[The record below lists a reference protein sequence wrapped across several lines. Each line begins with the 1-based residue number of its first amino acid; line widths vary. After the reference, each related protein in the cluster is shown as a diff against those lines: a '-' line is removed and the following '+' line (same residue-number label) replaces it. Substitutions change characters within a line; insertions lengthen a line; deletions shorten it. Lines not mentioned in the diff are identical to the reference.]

1 LKLYV
6 KSLLAIAL
14 LLGAW
19 HMPVSEALAA
29 GNPVNGYTICIDP
42 GHQRY
47 GNNEQEPIGPGAKET
62 KPKVSSGTTGV
73 VTKKPEYVLN
83 LEVSL
88 LIRDKLEAMG
98 YRVVMTRSDHDVD
111 LSNRERAE
119 IANEA
124 KADLFLRIH
133 ADGDASNRA
142 QGISIQVPSKD
153 NPYTEGIAAESKQI
167 GEYVLEDLLS
177 YTEAK
182 SRGLQARE
190 DLSGFNWVKVPSILV
205 EMGFMSNPDED
216 RKMST
221 LDYQD
226 KLASGIS
233 NGIDRYFRDVKGKAP
248 VEALDAAWVLTKT
261 TTLNEKIG
269 SRFIATPYALNPQTV
284 QGFEK
289 MGNWIHIHT
298 WLGDMWVQV
307 NEGMDF

>member
-19 HMPVSEALAA
+19 LMPVSGTLAA
-29 GNPVNGYTICIDP
+29 SNPVNGYTICIDP

-73 VTKKPEYVLN
+73 ATRKPEYVLN

-88 LIRDKLEAMG
+88 LIRDKLEEMG
-98 YRVVMTRSDHDVD
+98 YRVVMTRDDHDVD
-111 LSNRERAE
+111 LSNRDRAE

-142 QGISIQVPSKD
+142 QGISIQVPSRD
-153 NPYTEGIAAESKQI
+153 NSYTEGIAAESKQI
-167 GEYVLEDLLS
+167 GEYVLEDMLS

-190 DLSGFNWVKVPSILV
+190 DLSGFNWVQVPSILV

-221 LDYQD
+221 PDYQD
-226 KLASGIS
+226 KLASGMS
-233 NGIDRYFRDVKGKAP
+233 NGIDRYFRDVKGMAP
-248 VEALDAAWVLTKT
+248 VEAIDAAWELTDT
-261 TTLNEKIG
+261 TTLYERIG
-269 SRFIATPYALNPQTV
+269 SRFVPTPYSLSPQTV
-284 QGFEK
+284 EGFERT
-289 MGNWIHIHT
+289 GNWIHIHT
-298 WLGDMWVQV
+298 WIGDLWVDL
-307 NEGMDF
+307 EI

>member
-1 LKLYV
+1 
-6 KSLLAIAL
+6 LLAIAL

-19 HMPVSEALAA
+19 LMPVSGALAA
-29 GNPVNGYTICIDP
+29 SNPVNGYTICIDP

-62 KPKVSSGTTGV
+62 KSKVSSGATGV
-73 VTKKPEYVLN
+73 ATKKPEYVLN

-88 LIRDKLEAMG
+88 LIRDKLEEMG
-98 YRVVMTRSDHDVD
+98 YRVVMTRDDHDVD
-111 LSNRERAE
+111 LSNKDRAE

-142 QGISIQVPSKD
+142 QGISIQVPSRD
-153 NPYTEGIAAESKQI
+153 NSYTEGIAAESKQI
-167 GEYVLEDLLS
+167 GEYVLEDMLS

-190 DLSGFNWVKVPSILV
+190 DLSGFNWVQVPSILV

-221 LDYQD
+221 PDYQD
-226 KLASGIS
+226 KLASGMS
-233 NGIDRYFRDVKGKAP
+233 NGIDRYFRDVKGMAP
-248 VEALDAAWVLTKT
+248 VEAIDAAWELTDT
-261 TTLNEKIG
+261 TTLYERIG
-269 SRFIATPYALNPQTV
+269 KGFVPTPYSLSPQTV
-284 QGFEK
+284 EGFERT
-289 MGNWIHIHT
+289 GDWIHIHT
-298 WLGDMWVQV
+298 WLGDLWVQV